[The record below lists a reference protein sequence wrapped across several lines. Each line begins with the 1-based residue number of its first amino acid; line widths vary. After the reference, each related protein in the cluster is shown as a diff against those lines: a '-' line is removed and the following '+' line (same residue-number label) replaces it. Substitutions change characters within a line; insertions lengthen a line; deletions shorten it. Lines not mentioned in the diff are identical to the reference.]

1 MATTTQCVASMARL
15 SLATSA
21 RPTAST
27 IPRFL
32 APSAAQKR
40 CASNHQGGSKKTE
53 KKKKL
58 SKDFKAYRVDK
69 CPQFSLCDALRFVI
83 PSRPTIDL
91 PKLTSPLSS
100 YLRAT
105 EVGRPPQSIKYEVHI
120 RLKTPRNGPVIK
132 NRIRLPNPVK
142 SDVRVGVIC
151 PEGSPI
157 AQQAI
162 QAGAV
167 VAGQESV
174 FEAIRNEQITFN
186 RLICHVDSE
195 QALNKAGLGRLL
207 GPKGLMPNRRMKTIT
222 DNVLH
227 GIRETMGADDY
238 RERQGVV
245 RMGIGQLGFT
255 PKMLAANLKAFVGNV
270 KKDIQELD
278 GVYKEVHEVVL
289 SSSQGPGFSLNGKF
303 DSTDKSVGVEQ
314 LSSVM

>member
-32 APSAAQKR
+32 APSAAQAR

-69 CPQFSLCDALRFVI
+69 CPQFSLCDALR
-83 PSRPTIDL
+83 
-91 PKLTSPLSS
+91 

-314 LSSVM
+314 LSNVM

>member
-21 RPTAST
+21 RPTTAT

-32 APSAAQKR
+32 APSAAAQSR
-40 CASNHQGGSKKTE
+40 CASNHQGGAKKTE

-69 CPQFSLCDALRFVI
+69 CPQFSLCDALR
-83 PSRPTIDL
+83 
-91 PKLTSPLSS
+91 

-174 FEAIRNEQITFN
+174 FEAIRNEEITFN

-303 DSTDKSVGVEQ
+303 DSTDKSVGVDQ